1 MGIADQTELHLQLQ
15 NPNISTMFA
24 LFFMLFTTIIA
35 PLIPTLS
42 SQSPP
47 CPPFPPLTPPPPL
60 PPFPSLTP
68 PPPAP
73 AFQFPPIP
81 PFRPFTSS
89 RPPPKP
95 LLPPSQPRPVSV
107 PLVLGSILALTTLTT
122 ILTVVIYNRQPNQ
135 HQTGPVIQIPAILQ
149 PVPEKPNSPPCLELC
164 KCAHDPPTRVE
175 PYRCVLDHILIYDY

>member
-47 CPPFPPLTPPPPL
+47 CPPFP
-60 PPFPSLTP
+60 SLTT